1 MGFKIIFSPQALWR
15 LEEIVKYI
23 STDNPEAAERFGL
36 YLVNRTTILEK
47 FPELG
52 LPYQKR
58 RHVRRLS
65 AKPYLIYYQVNF
77 EEQTVEIID
86 YWHSAQ
92 RNPKF

>member
-77 EEQTVEIID
+77 EGQTVEIID